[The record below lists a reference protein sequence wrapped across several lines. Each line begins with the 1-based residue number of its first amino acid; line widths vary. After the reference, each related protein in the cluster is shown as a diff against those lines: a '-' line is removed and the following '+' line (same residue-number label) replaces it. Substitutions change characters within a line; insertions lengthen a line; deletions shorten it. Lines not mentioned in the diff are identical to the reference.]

1 MIKTK
6 FLTFSLL
13 LIFTTGI
20 FAQSEVEEMLSDTL
34 GLMVGDTSNQASS
47 TFLEEQSSLTFFEDS
62 PIVRMLD
69 SLYQIRYFN
78 DSIHIFD
85 SVILNRYGYAPTE
98 IPNFTDSVYRSRIEK
113 LGRETTI
120 PLVYNQHVRDFIN
133 LYAIRKRGLSSRML
147 GLSYVYFPM
156 FEELLDRYNIPLE
169 MKYLAMVESAL
180 NPSAGSHMGA
190 KGLWQFMYGTGKVY
204 NLKVTSLVDDRFDP
218 YKATEAACQHLL
230 DLYDIYEDW
239 FLVLAAYNS
248 GAGNVNRA
256 IRRAGGVKDYWAIW
270 PYLPRETRGYVP
282 AFIAVN
288 YVMNYATEHNIYP
301 VHPGKMLAG
310 TDTVTVK
317 DLLSF
322 DQLNEMIKVPK
333 EDLRFFNPQFKAGI
347 VPASP
352 ENPYVIR
359 IPSEFVGDYLNNEQN
374 LYAFT
379 TKKGVEK
386 ETLQA
391 EVKKVSDRSVHIV
404 KRGENLGLISRKY
417 SVSVKQLQ
425 SWNSLRSTNLQ
436 VGQKLVV
443 FSSGT
448 PVNTPGEAPIA
459 RSTQS
464 KSHVVTK
471 GETLGAIAS
480 KYKCSVT
487 DLREWN
493 NLKNSNLQI
502 GQKLRVF
509 PAEHLASQASVI
521 NNSGNGKGNVI
532 IYTVK
537 NGDTLWDIARKYDG
551 VTVDQIKQLNK
562 LSNKSKL
569 QVGQKIKIAV
579 VS

>member
-1 MIKTK
+1 MTK
-6 FLTFSLL
+6 LKPLILNLL
-13 LIFTTGI
+13 LLFSISL
-20 FAQSEVEEMLSDTL
+20 FAQSEVEELLPDTTELLQGDTL
-34 GLMVGDTSNQASS
+34 GVSEA
-47 TFLEEQSSLTFFEDS
+47 FVEEQTNQVFYEDS
-62 PIVRMLD
+62 PIVKMLD
-69 SLYQIRYFN
+69 SLYHIRYFN
-78 DSIHIFD
+78 DSLHIFD
-85 SVILNRYGYAPTE
+85 STILNRYGYSPQE
-98 IPNFTDSVYRSRIEK
+98 VPVFPDSIYRARIEQ
-113 LGRETTI
+113 LSRETTM
-120 PLVYNQHVRDFIN
+120 PLVCNHHVQDFID
-133 LYAIRKRGLSSRML
+133 LYAVRKRGLSSRML

-180 NPSAGSHMGA
+180 NPTAGSRMGA

-256 IRRAGGVKDYWAIW
+256 IRRAGGTKDYWAIW

-288 YVMNYATEHNIYP
+288 YVMNYATEHNLYP
-301 VHPGKMLAG
+301 VHPGMMMMG

-322 DQLNEMIKVPK
+322 DQLHEMLKIPQ

-347 VPASP
+347 IPATP

-374 LYAFT
+374 LYAFK

-386 ETLQA
+386 LTLQA
-391 EVKKVSDRSVHIV
+391 EVKKVSDRTMHTV
-404 KRGENLGLISRKY
+404 KRGETLALIAKKY
-417 SVSVKQLQ
+417 QVSVKQLQ
-425 SWNSLRSTNLQ
+425 SWNHMKSTKLQ
-436 VGQKLVV
+436 VGQKLTV

-448 PVNTPGEAPIA
+448 PVNTPGETPVA
-459 RSTQS
+459 RATQS
-464 KSHVVTK
+464 TSHTVKK

-480 KYKCSVT
+480 KYKCTVT

-493 NLKNSNLQI
+493 NLKSNNLQI

-509 PAEHLASQASVI
+509 PADAQTVEKTAA
-521 NNSGNGKGNVI
+521 NGKGSYI
-532 IYTVK
+532 IHTVK
-537 NGDTLWDIARKYDG
+537 SGDTLWDIARKYDG
-551 VTVDQIKQLNK
+551 VTVDQIKKLNN
-562 LSNKSKL
+562 LTNQSKL
-569 QVGQKIKIAV
+569 KIGQKLKIAQ

>member
-1 MIKTK
+1 MLKSK
-6 FLTFSLL
+6 FLTLSLL
-13 LIFTTGI
+13 F
-20 FAQSEVEEMLSDTL
+20 FFSASVFSQSEVEELLPDSNAYLAGDTL
-34 GLMVGDTSNQASS
+34 QNVSAA
-47 TFLEEQSSLTFFEDS
+47 FLEEQNNQMFFEDS

-78 DSIHIFD
+78 DSLHIFD
-85 SVILNRYGYAPTE
+85 SAILNRYGYSPQE
-98 IPNFTDSVYRSRIEK
+98 IPVFPDSVYRQRIEQ
-113 LGRETTI
+113 LNRETTI
-120 PLVYNQHVRDFIN
+120 PLVYNQHVLDFIN
-133 LYAIRKRGLSSRML
+133 LYAVRKRGLSSRML

-180 NPSAGSHMGA
+180 NPTAGSRMGA

-218 YKATEAACQHLL
+218 YKSTEAACQHML

-256 IRRAGGVKDYWAIW
+256 IRRAGGAKDYWAIW

-288 YVMNYATEHNIYP
+288 YVMNYASEHNLYP
-301 VHPGKMLAG
+301 VHPGMMMMG

-322 DQLNEMIKVPK
+322 DQLHEMLKVPK
-333 EDLRFFNPQFKAGI
+333 EDLKFFNPQFKAGI
-347 VPASP
+347 IPATP

-359 IPSEFVGDYLNNEQN
+359 IPSEFVGDYINNEQN
-374 LYAFT
+374 LYSYK
-379 TKKGVEK
+379 TKKGVER

-391 EVKKVSDRSVHIV
+391 EVKKVSDRTTHTV
-404 KRGENLGLISRKY
+404 KRGENLGMIAKKY
-417 SVSVKQLQ
+417 RVSVKQLQ
-425 SWNSLRSTNLQ
+425 SWNNMRGTNLQ

-448 PVNTPGEAPIA
+448 PDNTPSETPVA

-464 KSHVVTK
+464 ATHIVKK
-471 GETLGAIAS
+471 GETLGAIAT

-493 NLKNSNLQI
+493 NLKSSNLQI

-509 PAEHLASQASVI
+509 PAEQATVQTAST
-521 NNSGNGKGNVI
+521 NGNSKYI
-532 IYTVK
+532 TYTVK
-537 NGDTLWDIARKYDG
+537 SGDTLWDIARKYDG
-551 VTVDQIKQLNK
+551 VTVDQIKKLNN
-562 LSNKSKL
+562 LNSKSKL
-569 QVGQKIKIAV
+569 KIGQKLKIAV